1 MRAASFFKSTATRL
15 ALLYISLFIISYTG
29 ANITA
34 YQMVLG
40 YLNERLNADV
50 LERFREIESAYEA
63 RDISGAVEM
72 VRSHGPAIRGQE
84 TIYALIGP
92 AGDVLAGNFEIGS
105 VPEGFSTL
113 EPLDQHRV
121 DARYKV
127 FRGQLGQ
134 NQLIVGASSGD
145 TDQLARIVLISFG
158 WTTAIVFAVGLSG
171 AAILT
176 FRSRKRISA
185 LSAIAHTIGHGELS
199 KRLPV
204 SSRMDEIDLLSTE
217 VNVALARLETS
228 VETLKQVTTD
238 IAHDLK
244 TPIGR
249 AFLILD
255 DALEATTLDETRRGI
270 QGALSELRSIADTF
284 DALLR
289 IAQVESRSRT
299 ARFGMVDLNF
309 LVHDLYETYEVI
321 ASDEGFRLGLLQAAG
336 DCSIRGDADL
346 IRQLLA
352 NLLANSMRHTPV
364 GSSITLGLARQG
376 DVIVLSVS
384 DDGPG
389 IPPDERGRVLDR
401 FYRLEKSRT
410 SVGSGLG
417 LSLVKAIAELHGAK
431 VELDDNLP
439 GLRVTVMIPA
449 NRAQVVQISK
459 KYL

>member
-63 RDISGAVEM
+63 RNIAGAVEM

-158 WTTAIVFAVGLSG
+158 STTAIVFAVGLSG

-176 FRSRKRISA
+176 LRSRKRISA
-185 LSAIAHTIGHGELS
+185 LSGIAHTIGHGELS

-255 DALEATTLDETRRGI
+255 DAFEATTLVEARRGI

-321 ASDEGFRLGLLQAAG
+321 ASDEGYRLVLQAAV
-336 DCSIRGDADL
+336 DCQISGDADL
-346 IRQLLA
+346 IRQLLT

-376 DVIVLSVS
+376 DVIFLSVS

-389 IPPDERGRVLDR
+389 IPPHERERVLDR

-410 SVGSGLG
+410 TVGSGLG

-431 VELDDNLP
+431 VELVDNLP
-439 GLRVTVMIPA
+439 GLRVTVTIPA
-449 NRAQVVQISK
+449 NRAQVIRVPQ